1 MIKAMNSHDADARA
15 TAGGRHDVVLVGA
28 GAAGL
33 NAALL
38 LGRARRRVVV
48 IDAGEPRNAPAAHMH
63 GFLSRDGLPPA
74 TLLELGRAEI
84 ARYGV
89 RLVPGRVEAI
99 EAIDPGFAVRLE
111 GGPVLGARRVLV
123 ATGLRDELPDIPGVR
138 ELWGKDVLHC
148 PYCHGHEVG
157 DQPLAVLGTHPGAV
171 HQALLLRQW
180 SDDVVFLPHTLD
192 LTAED
197 RERLEARGLGIVEG
211 EIDRLAVEGGRLRG
225 IELAGGRVL
234 PRAAAFLFPRMVPH
248 DELLTRLG
256 CVKDDTGWV
265 ATDRTGRTSV
275 AGVWAAG
282 NVIDPRA
289 QVVTAAGMGS
299 AAAFAVNADLVDEDV
314 RHAVERRRAPA
325 APIVESRPAHLSRRE
340 S

>member
-1 MIKAMNSHDADARA
+1 MIKATNDQNGGAPHA
-15 TAGGRHDVVLVGA
+15 AGDEAYDVVVVGA

-33 NAALL
+33 NAALV
-38 LGRARRRVVV
+38 LGRARRKVAV
-48 IDAGEPRNAPAAHMH
+48 IDAGEPRNAPAPHMH

-74 TLLELGRAEI
+74 MLLELGRAEV

-89 RLVPGRVEAI
+89 RLIQGRVEQ
-99 EAIDPGFAVRLE
+99 IDEGYHVRMV
-111 GGPVLGARRVLV
+111 GGPVIRARRVLV

-138 ELWGKDVLHC
+138 ERWGKDLLHC
-148 PYCHGHEVG
+148 PYCHAYEVR

-171 HQALLLRQW
+171 HQALLLRSW
-180 SDDVVFLPHTLD
+180 SDDVVFFPHTLE
-192 LTAED
+192 LTAQD
-197 RERLEARGLGIVEG
+197 RERLEARGLRLVEG
-211 EIDRLAVEGGRLRG
+211 EIKRLVVDGDRLHG
-225 IELAGGRVL
+225 IELTDGRAV

-256 CVKDDTGWV
+256 CDKGDNGWI
-265 ATDRTGRTSV
+265 ATDRTGRTGV

-299 AAAFAVNADLVDEDV
+299 AAAFAMNTDLLDEDV
-314 RHAVERRRAPA
+314 DRAVEQRRASA
-325 APIVESRPAHLSRRE
+325 AVAVRGDGR
-340 S
+340 

>member
-1 MIKAMNSHDADARA
+1 MNKAMNSYDADAR
-15 TAGGRHDVVLVGA
+15 TAADERHDVVVVGA

-38 LGRARRRVVV
+38 LGRARRKVVV
-48 IDAGEPRNAPAAHMH
+48 IDAGQPRNAPAAHMH
-63 GFLSRDGLPPA
+63 GFLSRDGLPPG

-89 RLVPGRVEAI
+89 RLVRGRVED
-99 EAIDPGFAVRLE
+99 IDHGFSVRLE
-111 GGPVLGARRVLV
+111 GGPVLEARRVLV

-138 ELWGKDVLHC
+138 ERWGKDVLHC
-148 PYCHGHEVG
+148 PYCHGYEVG

-180 SDDVVFLPHTLD
+180 SDDVLFLPHTLD

-197 RERLEARGLGIVEG
+197 RERLEGRGLRIVEG
-211 EIDRLAVEGGRLRG
+211 KIDHLVVEGGRLRG
-225 IELAGGRVL
+225 IELADGRVL
-234 PRAAAFLFPRMVPH
+234 PRTAAFLFPRTVAH

-256 CVKDDTGWV
+256 CAKDDTGWIT
-265 ATDRTGRTSV
+265 TDRTGRTSV
-275 AGVWAAG
+275 PGVWAAG

-299 AAAFAVNADLVDEDV
+299 AAAFAINADLVDEDV
-314 RHAVERRRAPA
+314 RHAVEQHRASA
-325 APIVESRPAHLSRRE
+325 AGSR
-340 S
+340 

>member
-1 MIKAMNSHDADARA
+1 MTKVTNEQNDDTQRA
-15 TAGGRHDVVLVGA
+15 GDEVHDVVVIGA

-38 LGRARRRVVV
+38 LGRARRKVAV

-89 RLVPGRVEAI
+89 RLIRGRVEQ
-99 EAIDPGFAVRLE
+99 IDHGYHVRLE
-111 GGPVLGARRVLV
+111 GGPVLRARRVLV
-123 ATGLRDELPDIPGVR
+123 ATGLRDGLPDIPGVR
-138 ELWGKDVLHC
+138 ERWGKDLLHC
-148 PYCHGHEVG
+148 AYCHAYEVR

-180 SDDVVFLPHTLD
+180 SDDVVLLRHTLD
-192 LTAED
+192 LTAD
-197 RERLEARGLGIVEG
+197 DAERLAARGVRTVEG
-211 EIDRLAVEGGRLRG
+211 EIEHLVVDGGRLRG
-225 IELAGGRVL
+225 IAITDGRIV
-234 PRAAAFLFPRMVPH
+234 PRGVAFLFPRPVPN
-248 DELLTRLG
+248 DALLTHLG
-256 CVKDDTGWV
+256 CDKDDNGWV

-275 AGVWAAG
+275 FGVWAAG
-282 NVIDPRA
+282 NVVDPRA

-299 AAAFAVNADLVDEDV
+299 AAGFALNADLLEEDV
-314 RHAVERRRAPA
+314 DRAVERRRAGTGGA
-325 APIVESRPAHLSRRE
+325 
-340 S
+340 